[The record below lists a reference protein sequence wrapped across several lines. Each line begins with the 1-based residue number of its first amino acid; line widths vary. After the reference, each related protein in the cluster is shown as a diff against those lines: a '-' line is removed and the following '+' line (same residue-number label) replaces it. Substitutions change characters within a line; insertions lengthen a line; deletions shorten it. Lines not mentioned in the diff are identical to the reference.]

1 VAAAPTV
8 VNRRRVLTLA
18 ASALFLS
25 LFGFPAAT
33 NAPVFAPAYAE
44 ETAPHIL
51 ILGDSLT
58 AGYGLP
64 REQAFPARLTAAM
77 AAKGRPVS
85 LIEASVSGDT
95 SGAAR
100 ARLDWALN
108 GPDKPDAAIV
118 ELGGNDALRGVA
130 PDQMRTNLTA
140 ILDAFKQRGIPV
152 LLAGM
157 HAPLNLGD
165 EYGREFDEVF
175 ADLAKKY
182 DVVFYPF
189 FLDGVALD
197 PALNQ
202 GDGIHPNPDGV
213 DIIVKRIMPSVDA
226 LLQRAAAKGPRRAG

>member
-1 VAAAPTV
+1 VAVPPRD
-8 VNRRRVLTLA
+8 VNRRRVLAGAAATLCL
-18 ASALFLS
+18 ALF
-25 LFGFPAAT
+25 GIPAAT
-33 NAPVFAPAYAE
+33 GVVAPAPAHAE
-44 ETAPHIL
+44 ETTPRIL

-77 AAKGRPVS
+77 AAAGHPVS

-95 SGAAR
+95 SAAAR
-100 ARLDWALN
+100 ARLDWTLN
-108 GPDKPDAAIV
+108 GSDKPDAAIV

-130 PDQMRTNLTA
+130 PEQMRTNLTA
-140 ILDAFKQRGIPV
+140 ILDAFKKRGIPV

-157 HAPLNLGD
+157 HAPLNMGD
-165 EYGREFDEVF
+165 AYGREFDAVF

-182 DVVFYPF
+182 NVVFYPF

-202 GDGIHPNPDGV
+202 GDGIHPNAEGV
-213 DIIVKRIMPSVDA
+213 DIIVKRIMPSIDA
-226 LLQRAAAKGPRRAG
+226 LLKRAVANGARRAG